1 MTLSARASHGSPPPS
16 HARDFGGLVHGAP
29 ARVAHPSSAR
39 EVSLAFRAAGSAGL
53 AVAVRGAGHSQ
64 SGHTVVREGLVIDT
78 SRLCGVTLQEGDILE
93 VGGGQPWGG
102 VIDAL
107 HGTGLTVPVLTDSAF
122 PTVGGTL
129 SAGGFGT
136 ASLRFGAQVGH
147 VERLEVVTPAGDLVT
162 CSREAEREL
171 FDAVRAGQGQFG
183 VITRAWLRLRRCP
196 SRIRYYYLRY
206 VDMDRL
212 ADDVERLFSDPRY
225 GHLRLELRPHV
236 GDALFRVG
244 IEYEPPGPSP
254 IELFLGLRC
263 VEVRFGADAD
273 DIGRAGLLPDDL
285 FPTQRFYPWRD
296 WFLPWSALR
305 RLLARPPVPLGW
317 LPDAP
322 GWGGCFF
329 ISSAHMFRL
338 GRLLLH
344 QQRAHRCA
352 RACTAPGR
360 PVLLLLRPS
369 HVRAT
374 RGRARG
380 PRPSR
385 RCRSRDS
392 RSRRLRLRVGRDR
405 LRCFPLA
412 SAFRGG
418 APCPSRPAAARCR
431 SCRSSSSSGASLL
444 RVSGAPALQAGS
456 ARSETEGLRARM
468 PACAFNSSGG
478 SPGRE
483 RCPATRSVVQRFPAA
498 PPGPRRGRRRCPP
511 CGWSTAGGR

>member
-1 MTLSARASHGSPPPS
+1 MTLSPRASHGSPPPS

-29 ARVAHPSSAR
+29 ARSAHPASAR
-39 EVSLAFRAAGSAGL
+39 EVSLAFRSARADGL

-78 SRLCGVTLQEGDILE
+78 SRLCGVTLREGDILE
-93 VGGGQPWGG
+93 AGGGQPWGG

-136 ASLRFGAQVGH
+136 ASVRFGAQVGH

-196 SRIRYYYLRY
+196 SRIRYYHLRY

-212 ADDVERLFSDPRY
+212 ADDVERLYSDPRY
-225 GHLRLELRPHV
+225 GHLRLELRPHA

-254 IELFLGLRC
+254 LELLLGLGC
-263 VEVRFGADAD
+263 IQVQFGADAD
-273 DIGRAGLLPDDL
+273 DIGRARPPSGRSVSEAALL
-285 FPTQRFYPWRD
+285 
-296 WFLPWSALR
+296 S
-305 RLLARPPVPLGW
+305 LARLVSSVEC
-317 LPDAP
+317 AP
-322 GWGGCFF
+322 STPCT
-329 ISSAHMFRL
+329 SARAPRPASRRARRL
-338 GRLLLH
+338 GRLLLRRR
-344 QQRAHRCA
+344 RAHRCA
-352 RACTAPGR
+352 CACTAPGR
-360 PVLLLLRPS
+360 PVLLVLRPA

-380 PRPSR
+380 PRPFR

-418 APCPSRPAAARCR
+418 APCPSRPASARCR
-431 SCRSSSSSGASLL
+431 SCRSSSSTGVSLL
-444 RVSGAPALQAGS
+444 RLSRSAGAPGWAG
-456 ARSETEGLRARM
+456 AWRDRGLRAWT
-468 PACAFNSSGG
+468 PAGAFKSSGG

-483 RCPATRSVVQRFPAA
+483 RCPASRSVAQRFRAA
-498 PPGPRRGRRRCPP
+498 SPGPRRAHRCGPP
-511 CGWSTAGGR
+511 CGWWTTVVR

>member
-1 MTLSARASHGSPPPS
+1 MTSSPRASRGSPPPS

-29 ARVAHPSSAR
+29 ARIAHPSSAR
-39 EVSLAFRAAGSAGL
+39 EVSLAFRSARSDAL
-53 AVAVRGAGHSQ
+53 PVAVRGAGHSQ
-64 SGHTVVREGLVIDT
+64 SGHTVLREGLVIDT
-78 SRLCGVTLQEGDILE
+78 SRLCGVRLHEGDILE

-136 ASLRFGAQVGH
+136 ASVRFGAQVGH

-162 CSREAEREL
+162 CSRGAEREL

-212 ADDVERLFSDPRY
+212 ADDVERLYSDPRY
-225 GHLRLELRPHV
+225 GHLRLELRPHA

-263 VEVRFGADAD
+263 VEVQFGADAD

-285 FPTQRFYPWRD
+285 FPRQRFYPWRD

-305 RLLARPPVPLGW
+305 RLLARPPVPPGR

-329 ISSAHMFRL
+329 ISSAHI
-338 GRLLLH
+338 
-344 QQRAHRCA
+344 
-352 RACTAPGR
+352 
-360 PVLLLLRPS
+360 
-369 HVRAT
+369 
-374 RGRARG
+374 
-380 PRPSR
+380 
-385 RCRSRDS
+385 D
-392 RSRRLRLRVGRDR
+392 
-405 LRCFPLA
+405 
-412 SAFRGG
+412 
-418 APCPSRPAAARCR
+418 
-431 SCRSSSSSGASLL
+431 
-444 RVSGAPALQAGS
+444 APALV
-456 ARSETEGLRARM
+456 L
-468 PACAFNSSGG
+468 
-478 SPGRE
+478 
-483 RCPATRSVVQRFPAA
+483 
-498 PPGPRRGRRRCPP
+498 PPGDRFFSYSVLPMFKRRADALEAHARLDAADGVIRDLGGCAYLSGATGYDASGWRAHFGEARHARLVRLQRAVDPGGLLRRPGLPFC
-511 CGWSTAGGR
+511 A